1 MRKKFIWLVIAAVM
15 FVHGLLNIASS
26 GWILMIIG
34 ALLFL
39 FLWKSLKEKPKS
51 QKTNSVGEDLSH
63 LTPEGELPFGW
74 MAYNQEIIG
83 QMEAELAIFRKAIHD
98 ADNLL
103 TKHSALKSYFL
114 YLDDGKKHYTEIN
127 ECAGKYFEEYIC
139 NSEETKSNMRRFIE
153 IERQLDY
160 R

>member
-1 MRKKFIWLVIAAVM
+1 MWKKHILLLVSVVM
-15 FVHGLLNIASS
+15 FVHGLSNIASS

-34 ALLFL
+34 VLLFL
-39 FLWKSLKEKPKS
+39 FIWKSSKEKPQQR
-51 QKTNSVGEDLSH
+51 QKNSAEEDLSH
-63 LTPEGELPFGW
+63 LTPTGELPFGW

-83 QMEAELAIFRKAIHD
+83 KMEAELAVFRKAIQD
-98 ADNLL
+98 SDDLL

-114 YLDDGKKHYTEIN
+114 YLEDGKKHYTEIN

-139 NSEETKSNMRRFIE
+139 NSEETRGNMRYFIE